1 MALLT
6 LHTIILG
13 LIEGLTEFI
22 PVSSTAHLLLVG
34 RVITVPQAFL
44 EVLSISIQ
52 SGAILAAVWYFWGTL
67 WSNWSLIPKVLVG
80 FIPTAVAG
88 VLLYPLIKP
97 LLSSTTVIASA
108 LIIGGVL
115 LILIRPR
122 DTKENIESIS
132 YKQAFLIGLMQIF
145 AFIPGLSRAG
155 STLIGGTVLR
165 IPRQIIVAFSFLIAI
180 PTILGAS
187 AVEIRHAPTLSASEW
202 QLIALGSIVA
212 FIVALLSIRF
222 FITLLTKKPL
232 SWFGW
237 YRIVLG
243 ILVLLFI

>member
-1 MALLT
+1 MALVV

-13 LIEGLTEFI
+13 IIEGVTEFI
-22 PVSSTAHLLLVG
+22 PVSSTAHLLLAG
-34 RVITVPQAFL
+34 RVIALPQEFL

-52 SGAILAAVWYFWGTL
+52 SGAILAAVWYFWGTV
-67 WSNWSLIPKVLVG
+67 WSNRSLIPKVIVG
-80 FIPTAVAG
+80 FIPTALAG
-88 VLLYPLIKP
+88 FLLYPFIKP
-97 LLSSTTVIASA
+97 LLSRPLVIACA
-108 LIIGGVL
+108 LIIGGIL
-115 LILIRPR
+115 LIVIRPR
-122 DTKENIESIS
+122 DTEESVESIS
-132 YKQAFLIGLMQIF
+132 YGQAFLIGLMQVF
-145 AFIPGLSRAG
+145 AFIPGMSRAG

-187 AVEIRHAPTLSASEW
+187 AVELRSVPALTLAEW

-212 FIVALLSIRF
+212 FIVALVTIRF

-243 ILVLLFI
+243 ILVLLVV